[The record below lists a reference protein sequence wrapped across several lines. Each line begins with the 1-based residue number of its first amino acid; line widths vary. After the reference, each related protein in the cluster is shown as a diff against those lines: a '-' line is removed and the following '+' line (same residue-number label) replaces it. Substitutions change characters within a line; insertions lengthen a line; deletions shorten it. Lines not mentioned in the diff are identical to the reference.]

1 MNQDRRK
8 RLEKIQGLIDDAIAQ
23 LEEIREEEQEAFD
36 NMPESIQ
43 DGERGETMQEHIS
56 NMEDVESSLD
66 DARSVLEDVVNV

>member
-36 NMPESIQ
+36 NMPESFQ

-56 NMEDVESSLD
+56 NMEDAESSLD
-66 DARSVLEDVVNV
+66 DARSSLDEVMG